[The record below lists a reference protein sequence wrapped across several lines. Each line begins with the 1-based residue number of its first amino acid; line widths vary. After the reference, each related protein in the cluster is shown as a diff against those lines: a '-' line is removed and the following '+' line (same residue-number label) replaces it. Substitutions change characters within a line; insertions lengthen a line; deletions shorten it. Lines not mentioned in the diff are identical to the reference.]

1 MGIFFNDYY
10 KNDENDENEENLFN
24 AKTFFFIYFNLHILL
39 HNVCSSGT
47 FGLEKKE
54 QLSMRKSHE
63 FIVIVT

>member
-24 AKTFFFIYFNLHILL
+24 AKTFFIYFNLHILL